1 MGLTYDTL
9 TLSNP
14 RRDDLAPMTV
24 SALADT
30 GALHLCIPSHVALQ
44 LGLETVDHKEATL
57 ADGSK
62 TLVPYVGPVRVAF
75 ANRTGFVGAL
85 VLGEEVLMGAIP
97 MEDMDL
103 IVIPKTRTLAV
114 NPMNPNLAVSVAKGV
129 RAKK

>member
-1 MGLTYDTL
+1 MKRTHDTL

-14 RRDDLAPMTV
+14 RREDLVPMTV

-30 GALHLCIPSHVALQ
+30 GALHLCIPAHVAMQ
-44 LGLETVDHKEATL
+44 LGLETADHKEVTL
-57 ADGSK
+57 ADGTK
-62 TLVPYVGPVRVAF
+62 TLVPYMGPVRVDF

-114 NPMNPNLAVSVAKGV
+114 NPQNPNLAVSVAKGI
-129 RAKK
+129 KK

>member
-1 MGLTYDTL
+1 MGLTDDTL

-14 RRDDLAPMTV
+14 RRDDLLPLAV
-24 SALADT
+24 LALADT
-30 GALHLCIPSHVALQ
+30 GALHLCIPPHVALQ
-44 LGLETVDHKEATL
+44 LALETVDHKEATL

-62 TLVPYVGPVRVAF
+62 IRVPYMGPVRVSF

-85 VLGEEVLMGAIP
+85 VFGEEVLIGAIP

-114 NPMNPNLAVSVAKGV
+114 NPLNPNLAVSVAKGLDS
-129 RAKK
+129 

>member
-14 RRDDLAPMTV
+14 RREDLVPMTV

-30 GALHLCIPSHVALQ
+30 GALHLCIPAHVAMQ
-44 LGLETVDHKEATL
+44 LGLETADHKEVTL
-57 ADGSK
+57 ADGTK
-62 TLVPYVGPVRVAF
+62 TLVPYMGPVRVDF

-114 NPMNPNLAVSVAKGV
+114 NPQNPNLAVSVAKGI
-129 RAKK
+129 KK